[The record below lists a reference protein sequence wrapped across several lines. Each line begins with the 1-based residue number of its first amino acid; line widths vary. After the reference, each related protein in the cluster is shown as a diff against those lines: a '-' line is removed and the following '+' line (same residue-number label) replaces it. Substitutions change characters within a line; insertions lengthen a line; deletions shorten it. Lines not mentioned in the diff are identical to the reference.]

1 MVLDQVAYWNTKERS
16 YNLSLKEV
24 EARKK
29 ARKEFEKWVLIEVL
43 WSQKPREVWLKDGD
57 GNTRFFHKMANAH
70 NRRNFLAR
78 I

>member
-43 WSQKPREVWLKDGD
+43 WSQNQGKCG
-57 GNTRFFHKMANAH
+57 
-70 NRRNFLAR
+70 
-78 I
+78 

>member
-1 MVLDQVAYWNTKERS
+1 MGPNRS
-16 YNLSLKEV
+16 FMEP
-24 EARKK
+24 
-29 ARKEFEKWVLIEVL
+29 
-43 WSQKPREVWLKDGD
+43 KPREVWLKDGD

>member
-16 YNLSLKEV
+16 YNLSLEEV
-24 EARKK
+24 E

-57 GNTRFFHKMANAH
+57 RNTRFFHKMANAH